1 MARLVLR
8 DVRFATNQSFTV
20 MQRDPSTPLRSAPDD
35 EHARTTS
42 EILKKIRALEIKTRG
57 LVETAFA
64 GDYHSVFKGRG
75 MNFEDVREYQPG
87 DEIRAID
94 WNVTARMGNAFV
106 KKFTEER
113 ELTVMLVVDVSASG
127 NFGSTT
133 QSKRELAAEVAC
145 LLAFSAIRN
154 NDKVGLILFTDRV
167 ELFIPPKK
175 GRSHTLRLI
184 REILFF
190 EPKGRGTEPALALD
204 YLNKIVTRRA
214 VVFFISDFQAPDFS
228 RALAVSGRRHDFVAI
243 HIHDEREK
251 VLPNIGIITLED
263 AETGD
268 QIEINTADRTTRARF
283 SSLMDESEHE
293 LTRVLRRNNI
303 DAIALQ
309 TGKDYLPQLRSFFKQ
324 RERRLGVR

>member
-1 MARLVLR
+1 MNGL
-8 DVRFATNQSFTV
+8 Q
-20 MQRDPSTPLRSAPDD
+20 
-35 EHARTTS
+35 ERTA
-42 EILKKIRALEIKTRG
+42 EILKKIRTLEIKTKG
-57 LVETAFA
+57 LVETVFA

-94 WNVTARMGNAFV
+94 WNVTARLGTAFV

-113 ELTVMLVVDVSASG
+113 ELTVMLIVDVSASG
-127 NFGSTT
+127 NFGSAT

-190 EPKGRGTEPALALD
+190 EPAGRGTEPALALD
-204 YLNKIVTRRA
+204 YLNKLVTRRA
-214 VVFFISDFQAPDFS
+214 VVFFISDFQAPDLS
-228 RALAVSGRRHDFVAI
+228 HTLAVSGRRHDFIAVQI
-243 HIHDEREK
+243 QDEREQ
-251 VLPNIGIITLED
+251 VLPNVGIITLED
-263 AETGD
+263 AETGE
-268 QIEINTADRTTRARF
+268 QIEINTGDRGTRSRF
-283 SSLMDESEHE
+283 SDLADEKANQ
-293 LTRVLRRNNI
+293 LTRTLRRNNI
-303 DAIALQ
+303 DAITLR
-309 TGKDYLPQLRSFFKQ
+309 TSEDYLPALRSFFKS
-324 RERRLGVR
+324 RERRVATR

>member
-1 MARLVLR
+1 MKVTLTRRA
-8 DVRFATNQSFTV
+8 
-20 MQRDPSTPLRSAPDD
+20 PSTALRSARDD
-35 EHARTTS
+35 QQQSTA
-42 EILKKIRALEIKTRG
+42 EILKKIRTLEIKTRG

-94 WNVTARMGNAFV
+94 WNVTARLGTAFV

-113 ELTVMLVVDVSASG
+113 ELTVMLIVDVSASG
-127 NFGSTT
+127 NFGSSA

-154 NDKVGLILFTDRV
+154 NDKVGLILFSDRV

-190 EPKGRGTEPALALD
+190 QPEGRGTDPALALD

-228 RALAVSGRRHDFVAI
+228 HALAVSGRRHDFIAV
-243 HIHDEREK
+243 HIEDEREE
-251 VLPNIGIITLED
+251 VLPNVGIIALED
-263 AETGD
+263 AETGE
-268 QIEINTADRTTRARF
+268 QIEINTADRTTRKRF
-283 SSLMDESEHE
+283 AERAEEKKAE
-293 LTRVLRRNNI
+293 LGRTLRRNNI
-303 DAIALQ
+303 DGIALR
-309 TGKDYLPQLRSFFKQ
+309 TGKDYLPALRSFFKQ
-324 RERRLGVR
+324 RERRITLR

>member
-1 MARLVLR
+1 MEE
-8 DVRFATNQSFTV
+8 NQK
-20 MQRDPSTPLRSAPDD
+20 TPA
-35 EHARTTS
+35 

-94 WNVTARMGNAFV
+94 WNVTARMGSAFV

-113 ELTVMLVVDVSASG
+113 ELTVMLIVDVSASG
-127 NFGSTT
+127 DFGSTT

-154 NDKVGLILFTDRV
+154 NDKVGLLLFTDQV

-190 EPKGRGTEPALALD
+190 APEGRGTEPALALD

-214 VVFFISDFQAPDFS
+214 VVFFISDFQAQDFS
-228 RALAVSGRRHDFVAI
+228 QALAVTSRRHDFIAMQ
-243 HIHDEREK
+243 IHDEREK
-251 VLPNIGIITLED
+251 AFPNIGIITLED
-263 AETGD
+263 AETGE
-268 QIEINTADRTTRARF
+268 QIEVNTADRSTRARF
-283 SSLMDESEHE
+283 NDLA
-293 LTRVLRRNNI
+293 TRQQADLLRTLRRNNI
-303 DAIALQ
+303 DTVALR
-309 TGKDYLPQLRSFFKQ
+309 TGDDYLPALRTFFKQ
-324 RERRLGVR
+324 RERRLAIR

>member
-1 MARLVLR
+1 MEEGK
-8 DVRFATNQSFTV
+8 Q
-20 MQRDPSTPLRSAPDD
+20 TPA
-35 EHARTTS
+35 

-94 WNVTARMGNAFV
+94 WNVTARMGSAFV

-113 ELTVMLVVDVSASG
+113 ELTVMLIVDVSASG

-145 LLAFSAIRN
+145 LIAFSAIRN
-154 NDKVGLILFTDRV
+154 NDKVGLLLFTDRV

-190 EPKGRGTEPALALD
+190 EPEGRGTEPALALD
-204 YLNKIVTRRA
+204 YLNNIVTRRA

-228 RALAVSGRRHDFVAI
+228 RALAITARRHDFIAI
-243 HIHDEREK
+243 HIHDEREMNF
-251 VLPNIGIITLED
+251 PSIGIITLED
-263 AETGD
+263 AETGA
-268 QIEINTADRTTRARF
+268 QIEINTADRATRARIA
-283 SSLMDESEHE
+283 ESVEREQTE
-293 LTRVLRRNNI
+293 LSRTLRRNRI
-303 DAIALQ
+303 DTIALR
-309 TGKDYLPQLRSFFKQ
+309 TGDNYLPALRSFFKQ
-324 RERRLGVR
+324 RERRLMIR

>member
-1 MARLVLR
+1 MEEERH
-8 DVRFATNQSFTV
+8 
-20 MQRDPSTPLRSAPDD
+20 TPA
-35 EHARTTS
+35 
-42 EILKKIRALEIKTRG
+42 EILKKIRTLEIKTRG

-94 WNVTARMGNAFV
+94 WNVTARLGTAYV

-113 ELTVMLVVDVSASG
+113 ELTVILVVDVSASG
-127 NFGSTT
+127 NFGSTA
-133 QSKRELAAEVAC
+133 QSKRELSAEVAC

-175 GRSHTLRLI
+175 GRSHTLLLI

-190 EPKGRGTEPALALD
+190 KPQGRGTEPSLALD
-204 YLNKIVTRRA
+204 YLNNIVTRRA

-228 RALAVSGRRHDFVAI
+228 RALAVSGRRHDFIAI
-243 HIHDEREK
+243 HIRDEREK

-263 AETGD
+263 AETD
-268 QIEINTADRTTRARF
+268 EQIEINTADRGTRGRF
-283 SSLMDESEHE
+283 TDLASEHE
-293 LTRVLRRNNI
+293 TDLARTLRRNNI

-309 TGKDYLPQLRSFFKQ
+309 TGKDYLPALRSFFKQ
-324 RERRLGVR
+324 RERRLAIR

>member
-1 MARLVLR
+1 MDTA
-8 DVRFATNQSFTV
+8 
-20 MQRDPSTPLRSAPDD
+20 
-35 EHARTTS
+35 
-42 EILKKIRALEIKTRG
+42 EILKKIRTLEIRTRG

-87 DEIRAID
+87 DEIRTID

-113 ELTVMLVVDVSASG
+113 ELTVMLIVDVSASG

-154 NDKVGLILFTDRV
+154 NDKVGLLLFTDRV

-175 GRSHTLRLI
+175 GRSHTLRII

-190 EPKGRGTEPALALD
+190 QPQGRRTEPALALD
-204 YLNKIVTRRA
+204 YLNKLITRRA

-228 RALAVSGRRHDFVAI
+228 QALAVTGRRHDFIAI
-243 HIHDEREK
+243 RVEDEREK
-251 VLPNIGIITLED
+251 VFPNIGLITLED
-263 AETGD
+263 AETGE
-268 QIEINTADRTTRARF
+268 QIEINTANRTTRTRLSDTAEQH
-283 SSLMDESEHE
+283 DAE
-293 LTRVLRRNNI
+293 LSRVLRRNNVDSI
-303 DAIALQ
+303 TLR
-309 TGKDYLPQLRSFFKQ
+309 TGEDYLPALRSFFKQ
-324 RERRLGVR
+324 RERRLAVR

>member
-1 MARLVLR
+1 MTRRANSNPTSTRVSHNYFSLL
-8 DVRFATNQSFTV
+8 TNHFLPV
-20 MQRDPSTPLRSAPDD
+20 MD
-35 EHARTTS
+35 TT
-42 EILKKIRALEIKTRG
+42 EILKKIRTLEIKTRG

-94 WNVTARMGNAFV
+94 WNVTARLGTAFI

-127 NFGSTT
+127 NFGSAT

-154 NDKVGLILFTDRV
+154 NDKVGLVLFTDRV

-190 EPKGRGTEPALALD
+190 EPKGRGTDPALALD

-228 RALAVSGRRHDFVAI
+228 RSLFSGLV
-243 HIHDEREK
+243 DER
-251 VLPNIGIITLED
+251 
-263 AETGD
+263 D
-268 QIEINTADRTTRARF
+268 Q
-283 SSLMDESEHE
+283 E
-293 LTRVLRRNNI
+293 LARVLRRNNI

>member
-1 MARLVLR
+1 MEETR
-8 DVRFATNQSFTV
+8 Q
-20 MQRDPSTPLRSAPDD
+20 TPA
-35 EHARTTS
+35 

-94 WNVTARMGNAFV
+94 WNVTARMCNAFV

-113 ELTVMLVVDVSASG
+113 ELTVMLIVDVSASG

-154 NDKVGLILFTDRV
+154 NDKVGLLLFTDQV

-190 EPKGRGTEPALALD
+190 APQGRGTEPALALD

-214 VVFFISDFQAPDFS
+214 VVFFISDFQTRDFS
-228 RALAVSGRRHDFVAI
+228 KALAVTSRRHDFIAMQ
-243 HIHDEREK
+243 IHDEREK
-251 VLPNIGIITLED
+251 AFPNIGIITLED
-263 AETGD
+263 AETGE
-268 QIEINTADRTTRARF
+268 QIEVNTADRSTRTRF
-283 SSLMDESEHE
+283 NE
-293 LTRVLRRNNI
+293 LATRQQTELLRTLRRNNI
-303 DAIALQ
+303 DTVALR
-309 TGKDYLPQLRSFFKQ
+309 TGDDYLPALRTFFKQ
-324 RERRLGVR
+324 RERRLAIR

>member
-1 MARLVLR
+1 MIKHAK
-8 DVRFATNQSFTV
+8 TS
-20 MQRDPSTPLRSAPDD
+20 RDPSTSLRSAQDD
-35 EHARTTS
+35 TEAEPRQTAA
-42 EILKKIRALEIKTRG
+42 EILKKIRALEIKTKG

-113 ELTVMLVVDVSASG
+113 ELTVMLIVDVSASG
-127 NFGSTT
+127 NFGSTI

-154 NDKVGLILFTDRV
+154 NDKVGLLLFTDRV

-175 GRSHTLRLI
+175 GRSHILRLI

-190 EPKGRGTEPALALD
+190 EPAGRGTQPALALD

-228 RALAVSGRRHDFVAI
+228 QALAVTGRRHDFIAI
-243 HIHDEREK
+243 HIQDERER
-251 VLPNIGIITLED
+251 VFPNVGIITLED
-263 AETGD
+263 AETGQ
-268 QIEINTADRTTRARF
+268 QIEINTSDRTTRTRLA
-283 SSLMDESEHE
+283 DVIEQQETE
-293 LTRVLRRNNI
+293 LSRVLRRNNV
-303 DAIALQ
+303 DAITLR
-309 TGKDYLPQLRSFFKQ
+309 TGDDYLPALRSFFKQ
-324 RERRLGVR
+324 RERRLAIR

>member
-1 MARLVLR
+1 MEEGK
-8 DVRFATNQSFTV
+8 Q
-20 MQRDPSTPLRSAPDD
+20 TPA
-35 EHARTTS
+35 

-94 WNVTARMGNAFV
+94 WNVTARMGSAFV

-113 ELTVMLVVDVSASG
+113 ELTVMLIVDVSASG

-154 NDKVGLILFTDRV
+154 NDKVGLILFADRV

-190 EPKGRGTEPALALD
+190 EPQGRGTAPALALD
-204 YLNKIVTRRA
+204 YLNKLVTRRA

-228 RALAVSGRRHDFVAI
+228 QALAVTGRRHDFIALRI
-243 HIHDEREK
+243 EDEREK
-251 VLPNIGIITLED
+251 VFPNIGLITLED
-263 AETGD
+263 AETGE
-268 QIEINTADRTTRARF
+268 QLEINTADRSTRTHF
-283 SSLMDESEHE
+283 SDIVDRQQSE
-293 LTRVLRRNNI
+293 LLRTLRRN
-303 DAIALQ
+303 
-309 TGKDYLPQLRSFFKQ
+309 
-324 RERRLGVR
+324 

>member
-1 MARLVLR
+1 M
-8 DVRFATNQSFTV
+8 
-20 MQRDPSTPLRSAPDD
+20 D
-35 EHARTTS
+35 EGTKSPA

-113 ELTVMLVVDVSASG
+113 ELTVMLIVDVSASG

-145 LLAFSAIRN
+145 LIAFSAIRN
-154 NDKVGLILFTDRV
+154 NDKVGLLLFTDQV

-190 EPKGRGTEPALALD
+190 EPEHRGTQPALALD

-228 RALAVSGRRHDFVAI
+228 QALAVTARRHDFIAV
-243 HIHDEREK
+243 HIQDEREK
-251 VLPNIGIITLED
+251 IFPNIGILTLED
-263 AETGD
+263 AETGE
-268 QIEINTADRTTRARF
+268 QIEINTGDRGTRTRLADAAEQREA
-283 SSLMDESEHE
+283 E
-293 LTRVLRRNNI
+293 LLRILRRSNI
-303 DAIALQ
+303 DAIALR
-309 TGKDYLPQLRSFFKQ
+309 TGDDYLPALRSFFKQ
-324 RERRLGVR
+324 RTRRLAIR